1 MIISMFGHEINDPDI
16 KEDCHEVVGIEP
28 FKTRFW
34 RQVYLWPYMLFPKYF
49 VNHYSQVVH
58 KEKYVSEED
67 YPTPLDMYTDMCNK
81 ADRIFNVSI
90 DLHKLLIPIDTF
102 IL

>member
-16 KEDCHEVVGIEP
+16 REDCHEVAGIEP

-34 RQVYLWPYMLFPKYF
+34 RQVYLLPYMLFPKYF
-49 VNHYSQVVH
+49 VNHYSQVIH
-58 KEKYVSEED
+58 KEKYVLDED

-81 ADRIFNVSI
+81 ANRIFNVSI
-90 DLHKLLIPIDTF
+90 DLH
-102 IL
+102 